1 MCRKLYER
9 CAKYAAESGAH
20 VAVDAY
26 SGGGLLTAMLAKQL
40 GKAYGIESVREAVE
54 CADELVEANKLEG
67 RVTNLCGRVED
78 RLPELLR
85 YLNGQDVFLVCDPP
99 RKGIDRATVRAILG
113 SGIRTVA
120 IISCN
125 PATMARDVGI
135 LTGALIETEQGL
147 VKNPAYAEEGMAGF
161 YRPRLI
167 QPLDMFPQTKHVET
181 LVLLSKKPDESL
193 G

>member
-1 MCRKLYER
+1 ME
-9 CAKYAAESGAH
+9 
-20 VAVDAY
+20 
-26 SGGGLLTAMLAKQL
+26 
-40 GKAYGIESVREAVE
+40 
-54 CADELVEANKLEG
+54 DELPKLLSRIPAE
-67 RVTNLCGRVED
+67 
-78 RLPELLR
+78 
-85 YLNGQDVFLVCDPP
+85 QVFLVVDPP
-99 RKGIDRATVRAILG
+99 RKGVDRATLRAILA

-120 IISCN
+120 MISCN
-125 PATMARDVGI
+125 PSTMARDVGI

-181 LVLLSKKPDESL
+181 LVLLSKKPDESF